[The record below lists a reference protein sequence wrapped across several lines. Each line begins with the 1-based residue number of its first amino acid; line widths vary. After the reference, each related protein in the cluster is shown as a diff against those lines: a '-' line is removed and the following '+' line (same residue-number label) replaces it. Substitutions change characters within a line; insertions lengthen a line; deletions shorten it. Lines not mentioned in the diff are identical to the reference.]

1 MKVISYSLWG
11 SNPIYT
17 IGAIKNA
24 KLAQE
29 LFPDWKCIFYCFNT
43 VPFEI
48 INELKS
54 MDNCIV
60 RLVNSDGD
68 NRGMFDRFLPAEE
81 DDIEYYICR
90 DTDSRLSP
98 REKIAVNEWIASGKD
113 FHIMR
118 DHPYHATDIMGG
130 MWGVRGGILKGM
142 NVSIQ
147 NFNPK
152 IEKGEDQ
159 TFLSKVV
166 YPLIYTKQFTCKVH
180 DPFFENKPFP
190 AECRRGKENNDV
202 WFIGQVFDEHDVF
215 NSQSDVDELMKAN
228 K

>member
-1 MKVISYSLWG
+1 MKVISFSVWG
-11 SNPIYT
+11 TNPTYT

-24 KLAQE
+24 RLAKE
-29 LFPDWKCIFYCFNT
+29 LFPDWKCIFYCFNS
-43 VPFEI
+43 VPTNI
-48 INELKS
+48 VDELKN
-54 MDNCIV
+54 MDNTIV
-60 RLVNSDGD
+60 RFEDTFGD
-68 NRGMFDRFLPAEE
+68 TRGAFNRFIPAEE
-81 DDIEYYICR
+81 QNVEYYICR

-98 REKIAVNEWIASGKD
+98 REKHAVDSWINSGED

-118 DHPYHATDIMGG
+118 DHPYHSTHIMAG
-130 MWGVRGGILKGM
+130 MWGVKGGILKGM
-142 NVSIQ
+142 SISIK

-159 TFLSKVV
+159 VFLSKVI
-166 YPLIYTKQFTCKVH
+166 YPLIYNKQFTCKVH

-190 AECRRGKENNDV
+190 SECKRGEENNGV
-202 WFIGQVFDEHDVF
+202 WFIGQVFDEYDVY